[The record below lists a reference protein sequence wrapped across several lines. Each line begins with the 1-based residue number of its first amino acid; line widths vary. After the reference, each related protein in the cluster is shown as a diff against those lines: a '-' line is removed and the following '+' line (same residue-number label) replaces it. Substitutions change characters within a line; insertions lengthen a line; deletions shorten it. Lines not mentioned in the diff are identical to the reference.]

1 MGSQISSGIL
11 SRNLSGSTYILRGEG
26 LKINFP
32 VAQVVHI
39 KSDDLGNFASIKLSK
54 IFIIDLFLDVEGIHA
69 KS

>member
-11 SRNLSGSTYILRGEG
+11 SRNLSDSTYILRGEG